1 MIRCI
6 CISKKPLVFVHE
18 IPKANFNVYQSGRE
32 DLLPLFSVKKDV
44 PTEHSLKAFFYFTA
58 YMYPKTFI
66 SYTILYYIIYNRK
79 KTRQDLFCSVAK

>member
-32 DLLPLFSVKKDV
+32 DLLPLFSVKKDASFLLSI
-44 PTEHSLKAFFYFTA
+44 P
-58 YMYPKTFI
+58 
-66 SYTILYYIIYNRK
+66 
-79 KTRQDLFCSVAK
+79 